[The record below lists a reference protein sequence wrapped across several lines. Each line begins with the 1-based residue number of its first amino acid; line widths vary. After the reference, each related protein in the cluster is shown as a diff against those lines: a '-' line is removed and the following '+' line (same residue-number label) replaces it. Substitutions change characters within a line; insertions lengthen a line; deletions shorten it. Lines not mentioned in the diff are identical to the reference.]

1 MKCNDT
7 EEKKRGGRVSRGPGL
22 SSAKREKKL
31 AARFFF
37 VSPTLPATMDGPG
50 AEVARTD
57 PITLSAWLLQSQHIK
72 APAARGSLTI
82 LLNAL
87 CVSCKFVESAVRKV
101 REWRGEGE
109 KKTASAPGMEH
120 WLFRGQRV

>member
-1 MKCNDT
+1 MRGKGHPRSRPLVCQT
-7 EEKKRGGRVSRGPGL
+7 RKKASR
-22 SSAKREKKL
+22 S
-31 AARFFF
+31 FFF
-37 VSPTLPATMDGPG
+37 LVSPTLPATMDGPG